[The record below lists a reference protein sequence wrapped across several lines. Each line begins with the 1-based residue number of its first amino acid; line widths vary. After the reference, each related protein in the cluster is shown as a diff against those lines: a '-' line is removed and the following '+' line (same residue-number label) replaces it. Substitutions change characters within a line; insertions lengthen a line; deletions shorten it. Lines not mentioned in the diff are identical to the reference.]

1 MEIFGYIASILIG
14 LVLGLMGGG
23 GSILTLPV
31 LVYLFGIDP
40 VTATS
45 YSLFIIGSTS
55 LIGSLAY
62 FRDRLVRLK
71 TAFTFGIPSIF
82 AVYITRSYILPAIPE
97 SIFELGNF
105 QLSKNMFL
113 MILFAVLMLL
123 ASTKMIQ
130 KPEAHNK
137 EIKSTKNYNQ
147 LIIIFQG
154 LLVGVFTGLVGAGGG
169 FLIVPAL
176 VLISG
181 LPMKEAVGTSLVIIS
196 MNSLLGFTGDLN
208 QIDINWK
215 VLLSITTI
223 AISGIIIGTII
234 AKKINGDRLKP
245 IFGWFVLLMGVYIL
259 TKELFF

>member
-1 MEIFGYIASILIG
+1 MEIFGYIASIFIG
-14 LVLGLMGGG
+14 VVLGLMGGG

-40 VTATS
+40 VSATS
-45 YSLFIIGSTS
+45 YSLFIIGFTS

-62 FRDRLVRLK
+62 FKDRLVRLK

-82 AVYITRSYILPAIPE
+82 SVFITRSYILPSIPE
-97 SIFELGNF
+97 SILDIGSF

-113 MILFAVLMLL
+113 MVLFSILMLL

-130 KPEAHNK
+130 KPDPHNN
-137 EIKSTKNYNQ
+137 ESKSIKNYNH
-147 LIIIFQG
+147 LVIIFQG

-196 MNSLLGFTGDLN
+196 MNSLLGFTSDLN
-208 QIDINWK
+208 QIDISWNI
-215 VLLSITTI
+215 LLSITSI
-223 AISGIIIGTII
+223 AIAGIIFGTII
-234 AKKINGDRLKP
+234 AKRINGNRLKP
-245 IFGWFVLLMGVYIL
+245 IFGWFVLIMGVYIL